1 MRIFLAGLLATAA
14 LPCSAAD
21 ISIKGNT
28 VFIVGAIDRH
38 DYEVFLEKTKSID
51 QPMTV
56 VLHSQGGLLGD
67 AFRIGRMIRDRGWDT
82 ICEFFCNSAA
92 SMIWL
97 AGATR
102 LKTPNAQIG
111 FHAPANTFTKV
122 TSDLSIEVVKRYVT
136 SLGYGPEAAEY
147 TVSAPR
153 TGIRYLT
160 AEDAERIGITYTT
173 VPVSIPRSQFTGVDL
188 YRRPDPKDLAR

>member
-1 MRIFLAGLLATAA
+1 MRTFLAGMLASVA

-28 VFIVGAIDRH
+28 VFIAGAIDRY
-38 DYEVFLEKTKSID
+38 DYEVFLDKTKSID
-51 QPMTV
+51 EPVTV

-67 AFRIGRMIRDRGWDT
+67 AFRIGWTIRERGWDT

-97 AGATR
+97 AGTTR

-111 FHAPANTFTKV
+111 FHAPANTFTKE
-122 TSDLSIEVVKRYVT
+122 TSDPSIRAVKRYVT
-136 SLGYGPEAAEY
+136 GLGYGPEVAAY
-147 TVSAPR
+147 TMSAPR
-153 TGIRYLT
+153 TGMRYLT
-160 AEDAERIGITYTT
+160 AEDAERVGITYIT
-173 VPVSIPRSQFTGVDL
+173 VPVSIPRSHFTGVDL
-188 YRRPDPKDLAR
+188 HRRPDPKDLAR